1 MSASVRDVAT
11 YLMDAP
17 TQQKQSSERLNEKH
31 SLGTALR
38 VCCDLMTVFRK
49 SMGMPLRDMLLWQ

>member
-1 MSASVRDVAT
+1 
-11 YLMDAP
+11 MDAP